1 MGESLDPAGAAG
13 QRMAAL
19 TGGLIGRLRARRA
32 RRERAHRLY
41 TALVQQAR
49 APAFYRDL
57 GVPDTLDGRFD
68 LIVLHAFLVVRR
80 LRAIAGEGSALGQA
94 VFDVMM
100 ADMDQGLRALGVGDL
115 GVGRRIKAMSQAFM
129 GRCAAYDEACRNG
142 TDKLALALERNLY
155 RSGGESPSRSA
166 WVVAR
171 YVEESGARL
180 ASLADEDV
188 VEGRICFA
196 TPGTDPGAV
205 RAADVTT
212 GGREP

>member
-1 MGESLDPAGAAG
+1 
-13 QRMAAL
+13 MAS
-19 TGGLIGRLRARRA
+19 LIGRLRA

-49 APAFYRDL
+49 SPAFYRDL

-80 LRAIAGEGSALGQA
+80 LRGIAGEGSPLGQA

-129 GRCAAYDEACRNG
+129 GRCAAYDEACRSG
-142 TDKLALALERNLY
+142 TESLALALERNLY
-155 RSGGESPSRSA
+155 RSGSAAPSRA
-166 WVVAR
+166 ARVVAR
-171 YVEESGARL
+171 YVDESGARL

-188 VEGRICFA
+188 VEARLRFA
-196 TPGTDPGAV
+196 GTGADLG
-205 RAADVTT
+205 DVGMST
-212 GGREP
+212 